1 MNDSRRRQ
9 IKKAASNWM
18 EKHAELMQ
26 ELNEELQA
34 ILDAEQEAYDNL
46 PENIQETEK
55 GEAMQECIDM
65 MQEVVDACDETG
77 DFEDGL
83 IEMCKTC
90 GVDL

>member
-26 ELNEELQA
+26 TLNEELQA

-46 PENIQETEK
+46 PESIQETEK

-65 MQEVVDACDETG
+65 MQKMVDACDETS
-77 DFEDGL
+77 DFEDSL
-83 IEMCKTC
+83 IEMCETC